1 MSAEFKNDNA
11 KSWFQNNLGRLLCK
25 KLIVKIGGEKVY
37 DNIDESQFMV
47 YKDLWESDEA
57 REDTTEYGIAGENL
71 RELMSK
77 DDSADTSNA
86 DDNRLYNARE
96 NRVKVK
102 LGKIL
107 RNHGLFAPHGV
118 NSNVEYTL
126 ELPTA
131 DDIMVA
137 QS

>member
-1 MSAEFKNDNA
+1 M
-11 KSWFQNNLGRLLCK
+11 
-25 KLIVKIGGEKVY
+25 Y

-96 NRVKVK
+96 NRVKA
-102 LGKIL
+102 GKDPTKSWTL
-107 RNHGLFAPHGV
+107 RSAR
-118 NSNVEYTL
+118 SK
-126 ELPTA
+126 
-131 DDIMVA
+131 
-137 QS
+137 